1 MCSYRGLDLFL
12 LLDFKLMCSYL
23 MPCLIALGGGI
34 AIVFIILQLNGTNL
48 I

>member
-1 MCSYRGLDLFL
+1 MCSYRGLDLF